1 MMWEQERKSLAS
13 VTDSERTVG
22 NHNRSFI
29 SSENVILSGEN
40 PSSSPLREMWYPD

>member
-13 VTDSERTVG
+13 VTNSERTVG